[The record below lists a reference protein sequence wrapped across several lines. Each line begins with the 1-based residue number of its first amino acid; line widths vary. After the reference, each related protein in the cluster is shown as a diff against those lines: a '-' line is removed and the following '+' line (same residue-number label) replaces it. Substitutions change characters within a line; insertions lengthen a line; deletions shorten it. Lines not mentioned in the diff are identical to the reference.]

1 MSKAGENIREL
12 ATQRRTDA
20 YKKIGIAV
28 ITGLAPVILLP
39 LNLPG
44 GIMVLIWVGC
54 LVTAVI
60 FINKGK
66 YLLLRAKQA
75 DQGAFAEESVAQLL
89 KPLEQQG
96 WKVEYNVRL
105 EYGDAD
111 AFLQAPSGKCFVI
124 DTKSNKGS
132 LFYDGA
138 VLKLRYGK
146 QVYEFGNGKNIL
158 KAVKG
163 QARALKDM
171 KRVSFVQPILCF
183 TQARMEEIDQNNKID
198 GVYVVDTVNL
208 LRIIT
213 KLQ

>member
-12 ATQRRTDA
+12 AIQRRTDA

-28 ITGLAPVILLP
+28 ITGLAPVILL
-39 LNLPG
+39 LLRLPA
-44 GIMVLIWVGC
+44 GIAVLAWVGC
-54 LVTAVI
+54 WVVAYTY
-60 FINKGK
+60 FNKGQ

-75 DQGAFAEESVAQLL
+75 DQGAVAEENVAQLL
-89 KPLEQQG
+89 KPLELQG
-96 WKVEYNVRL
+96 WKIEYNVVL

-111 AFLQAPSGKCFVI
+111 AFLQAPNGKCFVI

-132 LFYDGA
+132 VFYDGTM
-138 VLKLRYGK
+138 LKLRYGK
-146 QVYEFGNGKNIL
+146 QVHEFGNGKNIL

-163 QARALKDM
+163 QARALKEM

-183 TQARMEEIDQNNKID
+183 TQARMEEIDQNNSID
-198 GVYVVDTVNL
+198 GVYAVDTANL

-213 KLQ
+213 SL